1 VHSPRLPALTA
12 VALIIALLACAV
24 GCTARDAEEQRVEV
38 AHRLLADP
46 APEIDDVR
54 HFVLDLDEGE
64 LRQLESSAGASDRAM
79 LADPNAAVRA
89 FGSALGLP
97 ANTSYELLEES
108 DHAEEGPGAFL
119 ATFRASNPG
128 GVLLLRL
135 VSQPDADGRPTY
147 WVINDVER
155 LPSQDDLVPP
165 KPRR

>member
-1 VHSPRLPALTA
+1 M
-12 VALIIALLACAV
+12 VAWLAHGV
-24 GCTARDAEEQRVEV
+24 GCTARDAEEQRVEL
-38 AHRLLADP
+38 ARRLLAGP
-46 APEIDDVR
+46 VPESDEVK

-64 LRQLESSAGASDRAM
+64 LRQLESAAGATDRAM
-79 LADPNAAVRA
+79 LADPNAAARA

-155 LPSQDDLVPP
+155 PP
-165 KPRR
+165 QRAPTNRH